1 LLCGFIGLH
10 SHTNQDFSMSP
21 LLSYLISIIVGVVA
35 GGLFSGYLTGS
46 TFNFDLASCSAFAA
60 VALAGAVINQVL
72 VASRAVAAAGAAPI
86 AATASKRK
94 QNPPADK
101 PTSAK
106 ESPREEGLVKWFNY
120 TKGFGF
126 ITRDSGDDI
135 FVHFK
140 SIRGEGEGKR
150 GLRDGQ
156 RVEFSVVE
164 GDKGLQ
170 ADDVIVLV

>member
-1 LLCGFIGLH
+1 
-10 SHTNQDFSMSP
+10 MSP
-21 LLSYLISIIVGVVA
+21 LLSYLISIIIGIVA

-46 TFNFDLASCSAFAA
+46 TFNLDLASCGAFAA
-60 VALAGAVINQVL
+60 VALAGAVVNQVL
-72 VASRAVAAAGAAPI
+72 VASRAVAAAGEAPV

-94 QNPPADK
+94 PSPAAGK
-101 PTSAK
+101 AAS
-106 ESPREEGLVKWFNY
+106 SPKSLREEGLVKWFNY

-170 ADDVIVLV
+170 ADDVVVLV

>member
-1 LLCGFIGLH
+1 
-10 SHTNQDFSMSP
+10 MSP
-21 LLSYLISIIVGVVA
+21 LLSYLISIIIGVVA

-46 TFNFDLASCSAFAA
+46 TFNFNLASCGAFAA
-60 VALAGAVINQVL
+60 VALAGAVVNQVL
-72 VASRAVAAAGAAPI
+72 VASRAGAVAAAAPI
-86 AATASKRK
+86 AATPSNRK
-94 QNPPADK
+94 QRPTADK
-101 PTSAK
+101 PASAK
-106 ESPREEGLVKWFNY
+106 AGPREEGLVKWFNY

>member
-1 LLCGFIGLH
+1 
-10 SHTNQDFSMSP
+10 MSP
-21 LLSYLISIIVGVVA
+21 LLSYLVSIIIGITA
-35 GGLFSGYLTGS
+35 GGLFSGHQTAT
-46 TFNFDLASCSAFAA
+46 TFNFDLATCGAFAA
-60 VALAGAVINQVL
+60 VALAGAVVNQVM
-72 VASRAVAAAGAAPI
+72 VASRAAVVAGAAP
-86 AATASKRK
+86 AASPAQPKQKPRPTAEKMSSTKK
-94 QNPPADK
+94 S
-101 PTSAK
+101 T
-106 ESPREEGLVKWFNY
+106 REQGLVKWFNF

-156 RVEFSVVE
+156 RVEFSVIE

-170 ADDVIVLV
+170 ADDVVVLA